1 MKLFPI
7 AVYTFLAVIVV
18 AHLTPPPGYSWVDNT
33 ISDLASQGHRYKWI
47 MQAGFIAYGLLLGV
61 GVVWKSYSLG
71 KINYPDLPILLYGLS
86 VLVTG
91 IYCTA
96 PIDGSLSYSVR
107 ESQVHT
113 IFATVAGFCLV
124 AGILW
129 HMIVTPERRSYH
141 FAFLLLVTLISMLFG
156 LGESGT
162 LPVGK
167 GIVQRALYLVSF
179 AWLVLL

>member
-1 MKLFPI
+1 MKLIPI
-7 AVYTFLAVIVV
+7 AVYIFVAVIII
-18 AHLTPPPGYSWVDNT
+18 AHFTPPPGYNWVDNT
-33 ISDLASQGHRYKWI
+33 ISDLASQEHRYKWV
-47 MQAGFIAYGLLLGV
+47 MQTGFIAFGLLLAAGL
-61 GVVWKSYSLG
+61 VWKSYTQG
-71 KINYPDLPILLYGLS
+71 KVNYPDLPIMLYGLA

-113 IFATVAGFCLV
+113 LFATMAGFCLV

-141 FAFLLLVTLISMLFG
+141 FVFLLLVTVISMLFG
-156 LGESGT
+156 LAESET
-162 LPVGK
+162 LSVGK
-167 GIVQRALYLVSF
+167 GIVQRGLYLVSF
-179 AWLVLL
+179 VWLVLL